1 MEEIPK
7 AVGNISV
14 RTCLSG
20 KSSILIEKYSGSDSS
35 CLQVFSV
42 DTLRGWQTL
51 EGKAANILFGIHFKI
66 HFSVF

>member
-42 DTLRGWQTL
+42 DTLRGCKHLKVKLQISSL
-51 EGKAANILFGIHFKI
+51 EYILKYI
-66 HFSVF
+66 